1 MKKLPVDEWKRYH
14 NALVKLGVS
23 DRQLP
28 HYVKW
33 VRYYLDFLEK
43 YTPEGS
49 REQQVHA
56 FDRKLKA
63 KRQSESLRSQARHAV
78 ELFLGMNEG
87 EAFEP
92 VHGSLAVSEEPT
104 KQPTSPPRR
113 SPAKAAQLNPSSAGV
128 LESGGWLAQIEAM
141 GAEIRRRNYSPKT
154 LSSYTKW
161 VRQFRKF
168 CSPVPVSDVSDEHA
182 KDFLTDLAVGGQ
194 VVASTQNQALN
205 ALLFFFRHVLQRD
218 YELGDRVTRAKA
230 SNYIPTVLT
239 RAEVDKVL
247 SKLSCPYDLMVST
260 LYGCGLRISEC
271 LELRGSSLDFDEDL
285 VIIHDGK
292 GQKDRSVPMPK
303 VLKAALREQVRRV
316 EEQLKRDLKTENF
329 GGVFMPETLSKRRAR
344 SEAKDLGWQ
353 WLFPAKTLTLVPD
366 EGVFRRY
373 HSYQQPFNRALRTAV
388 RAAKIPKRVTAHVF
402 RHSFASHLLA
412 ANVDLRTI
420 QELLGH
426 SDIKTT
432 MKYTHT
438 VKSRTTKERVS
449 PLDLG

>member
-1 MKKLPVDEWKRYH
+1 MKKLPVDTWKRYRH
-14 NALVKLGVS
+14 TLVKLGVP
-23 DRQLP
+23 DRELP

-33 VRYYLDFLEK
+33 VRYYLDFSEK
-43 YTPEGS
+43 YAPEGS
-49 REQQVHA
+49 RAQRVAA
-56 FDRKLKA
+56 FDRKLKS
-63 KRQSESLRSQARHAV
+63 KRQSDSLRGQARQAV
-78 ELFLGMNEG
+78 ELFLEMSEG
-87 EAFEP
+87 GVFEQVDGP
-92 VHGSLAVSEEPT
+92 VAVSEEAPR
-104 KQPTSPPRR
+104 QAFSSRRVPEESPE
-113 SPAKAAQLNPSSAGV
+113 PAP
-128 LESGGWLAQIEAM
+128 GGWPGAMEAM

-161 VRQFRKF
+161 VRQFRDF
-168 CSPVPVSDVSDEHA
+168 CAPVPVSEVSDVHA
-182 KDFLTDLAVGGQ
+182 KDFLTDLAVAGA
-194 VVASTQNQALN
+194 VVASTQNQAFN
-205 ALLFFFRHVLQRD
+205 ALLFFFRHVLQRE
-218 YELGDRVTRAKA
+218 YELGDRVVRAKT

-247 SKLSCPYDLMVST
+247 SKLSFPYDLLVAT

-271 LELRGSSLDFDEDL
+271 LELRVSSLDFDENL

-292 GQKDRSVPMPK
+292 GQKDRSVPLPK
-303 VLKAALREQVRRV
+303 ALKAALREQVRRV
-316 EEQLKRDLKTENF
+316 AKQLERDLKTENF
-329 GGVFMPETLSKRRAR
+329 GGAFMPETLSRRRGR

-438 VKSRTTKERVS
+438 VKSRTSKEMIS
-449 PLDLG
+449 PLDLEA